1 VQKLNPSFTDAGIRL
16 RTLGQETFQD
26 RHASF
31 PVMAGLVPAIPMLK
45 SAVLSNRDHRH
56 KAGDDTNGSER
67 LQTWS
72 MMGSAPKNWGPF
84 SPMP

>member
-1 VQKLNPSFTDAGIRL
+1 VQKLNPSFTGAGIRL
-16 RTLGQETFQD
+16 RASGKETFQD

-31 PVMAGLVPAIPMLK
+31 PVMAGPVPAIPMLK

-56 KAGDDTNGSER
+56 KAGDDTSGPER

-72 MMGSAPKNWGPF
+72 MLGSAPKSRGPF
-84 SPMP
+84 SPMA